1 MKVKT
6 KVVKTINGHTAQF
19 TIGVQTF
26 SLTEQISE
34 LGCTSYKHAKWY
46 KQMLDHAFKNLVSQE
61 GGK

>member
-6 KVVKTINGHTAQF
+6 KVVKTMNGHTVEF

-34 LGCTSYKHAKWY
+34 PGCTSYRHAQWY
-46 KQMLDHAFKNLVSQE
+46 KKQLNTAF
-61 GGK
+61 